1 MSREDLYPEIPIEL
15 GYASE
20 DLSNAELNTKDT
32 RTFNTPSRASITH
45 HMAANNSS
53 PLLVP
58 IGSNFWNIRG
68 DFKIVKLLNVGTHM
82 SVARLS
88 TGKFLIID
96 GAPTLN
102 NPTLVKELNEL
113 TSNGENIEAIIH
125 THPFHTGSIVTLSN
139 LYPNAAV
146 YGCPRH
152 LKMFP
157 DLKWTGDLSE
167 PTNLARWQPEV
178 DLRIPTGTE
187 FFAPSEHNHFSTIWA
202 YHRDSKTI
210 HVDDTL
216 GYAQTVRF
224 PLSMF
229 LSPGLSFHP
238 MLSRGGIQPRAEAP
252 NEFKTFIQTVMQ
264 DWDFDNI
271 ATAHMGVM
279 IGNGKRELAALL
291 ERTQGELDRLTKKF
305 SKK

>member
-1 MSREDLYPEIPIEL
+1 MSHEDLYSVETPIEL

-20 DLSNAELNTKDT
+20 DLSNANELNTKGIPRT
-32 RTFNTPSRASITH
+32 RTFVRENGIIIEVCHARCGSIATTSGTLKRAPKLTKASITH

-139 LYPNAAV
+139 LYPKAPV

-178 DLRIPTGTE
+178 DLRIPT
-187 FFAPSEHNHFSTIWA
+187 
-202 YHRDSKTI
+202 
-210 HVDDTL
+210 
-216 GYAQTVRF
+216 
-224 PLSMF
+224 
-229 LSPGLSFHP
+229 
-238 MLSRGGIQPRAEAP
+238 
-252 NEFKTFIQTVMQ
+252 
-264 DWDFDNI
+264 
-271 ATAHMGVM
+271 
-279 IGNGKRELAALL
+279 
-291 ERTQGELDRLTKKF
+291 
-305 SKK
+305 